1 MSKELI
7 KKIDSSS
14 MKVKRVKHS
23 VKTFLPQGAKSSSV
37 KKFNNGG
44 SYLHVSVP
52 ATITSMT
59 TFACMQI
66 SLLER
71 NGFNSNIGVDGAFW
85 IGSLIASVIGTI
97 VSFTVG
103 LEDYSDWQS
112 DYEHEEY
119 GHRVSKKA
127 GTITFFKNNNRSYRA
142 YDDSYANV
150 LTVKSPSKLSIFDPT
165 ALFRRKKISHYVSY
179 ESDTRVYKEEI
190 NYVHGIR
197 TKTIVKTY
205 DSEMSLFDSALDKM
219 RFIHSEKS

>member
-23 VKTFLPQGAKSSSV
+23 AKTFLPQGAKPSSV
-37 KKFNNGG
+37 KKFNNRG
-44 SYLHVSVP
+44 SFLHISVP

-59 TFACMQI
+59 TLVSMQM

-71 NGFNSNIGVDGAFW
+71 NGFNTNVGVDGGFW
-85 IGSLIASVIGTI
+85 IGSLIASVAGII
-97 VSFTVG
+97 VSLVVG
-103 LEDYSDWQS
+103 VEDYRDWQS
-112 DYEHEEY
+112 EYEHEEY
-119 GHRVSKKA
+119 GRRVSKKA
-127 GTITFFKNNNRSYRA
+127 GTITFFKNSNRNYRA

-165 ALFRRKKISHYVSY
+165 VLFRRKKISHYVSY
-179 ESDTRVYKEEI
+179 ESSTRVYKEEI
-190 NYVHGIR
+190 NYVHGLR
-197 TKTIVKTY
+197 SKTMVKTY